1 MLKTLDGIELE
12 LEIGQ
17 VITDPA
23 ECDLIGRTFSD
34 GRKTGDVKTVEFTY
48 GWVHGLLEPRLW
60 FGQNYINIWQAYQV
74 CQWCHS
80 PMEWNTSQSFSWLD
94 DPPVTVEVYNCTCC
108 GRIDEQA
115 QGNVR
120 IDTSEILF

>member
-1 MLKTLDGIELE
+1 MTITTKDGIAVQ

-34 GRKTGDVKTVEFTY
+34 GRKTGVVKTVEFTY

-74 CQWCHS
+74 CEWCFGK
-80 PMEWNTSQSFSWLD
+80 MEWLRIGTSSYGEPYD
-94 DPPVTVEVYNCTCC
+94 YEDVYTCYDC
-108 GRIDEQA
+108 AMDGTQA
-115 QGNVR
+115 QGNV
-120 IDTSEILF
+120 IDTYELPI